1 MMNIIPT
8 IKYFKTL
15 LFRIV
20 LMSQEAV
27 FLAAGSSEHVHVT
40 ATETVMA
47 LTTALISS
55 GPDCGF
61 CFFLYVAFLYN
72 TLFHYFHFY

>member
-8 IKYFKTL
+8 IKYFKTP
-15 LFRIV
+15 FFQIV

-40 ATETVMA
+40 ATETVKA

-61 CFFLYVAFLYN
+61 FFSYVAFLYN
-72 TLFHYFHFY
+72 TLLHYFHFY